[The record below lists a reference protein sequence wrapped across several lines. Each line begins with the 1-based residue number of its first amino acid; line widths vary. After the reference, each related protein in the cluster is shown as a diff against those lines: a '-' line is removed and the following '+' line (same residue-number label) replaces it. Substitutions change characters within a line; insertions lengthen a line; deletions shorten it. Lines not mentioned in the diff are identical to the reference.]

1 MVNLIR
7 FSRNMK
13 IREDDFVPNIDK
25 IWDKMGLINL
35 EKWVENYLLN

>member
-25 IWDKMGLINL
+25 IWDKMDLINL